1 MKKITKIEAVK
12 ENPKR
17 KLRVAAY
24 ARVSTESDKQLV
36 SLEAQKNHYET
47 YIKARPDWE
56 YAGLYFDEGVSG
68 TKMAKRDG
76 LLSMLEDCERGL
88 IDYIIVKSISRFSRN
103 TVESIETIRS
113 LSQKGIYVFFER
125 ENIDTGKM
133 ESELLLSILSSLAES
148 ESRSISENNKW
159 GIQKRFQNGTY
170 QVSSPPYGYRKK
182 AGELVI
188 EDSEAETVKWIFS
201 EFLSGKSSR
210 QIAIELNEKGILSK
224 QGRAWKAA
232 AITGMLRNEK
242 YQGDLLLGKTYT
254 DSEFNRHKNYGER
267 DMYYISDH
275 HEPIIDRTTFE
286 AAKRVLEFN
295 RKEKNI
301 RTGKASPR
309 NALSGKI
316 ICGECKSKW
325 KRQARDTGA
334 CYTCSLHISN
344 KEKCSQLPVRED
356 SIRSAFATMMNKL
369 IFARNEILLPLNG
382 NLEIQVNEEN
392 LSRIA
397 EIDESLEELMKRRC
411 SIDGFFCKGLL
422 DPAVYQEK
430 SDAIKN
436 EENNLKQEKESLSNG
451 ISSGYEKKKDLAALL
466 RFAAK
471 GELLTEFSEK
481 LFTEHVDHIEIY
493 NKAEIGFFMKC
504 GPVFR
509 ERMR

>member
-1 MKKITKIEAVK
+1 MSDVYDTEKRGGETMKRITKIEEVK

-76 LLSMLEDCERGL
+76 LLSMLEDCDRGL

-148 ESRSISENNKW
+148 ESRSISDNNKW

-170 QVSSPPYGYRKK
+170 PVSSPPYGYRKK
-182 AGELVI
+182 DRELVI
-188 EDSEAETVKWIFS
+188 EESEAETVKWIFS

-210 QIAIELNEKGILSK
+210 QIAIALNEKGIPGK
-224 QGRAWKAA
+224 QGREWKAA
-232 AITGMLRNEK
+232 LITGMLRNEK

-267 DMYYISDH
+267 DITIFR
-275 HEPIIDRTTFE
+275 IIMSRLLTM
-286 AAKRVLEFN
+286 RL
-295 RKEKNI
+295 
-301 RTGKASPR
+301 
-309 NALSGKI
+309 L
-316 ICGECKSKW
+316 
-325 KRQARDTGA
+325 KRQ
-334 CYTCSLHISN
+334 N
-344 KEKCSQLPVRED
+344 KSWNLTEEKRILEPENRLRGTLFQGKSYAANAKANGSVR
-356 SIRSAFATMMNKL
+356 
-369 IFARNEILLPLNG
+369 
-382 NLEIQVNEEN
+382 
-392 LSRIA
+392 
-397 EIDESLEELMKRRC
+397 
-411 SIDGFFCKGLL
+411 
-422 DPAVYQEK
+422 QEK
-430 SDAIKN
+430 
-436 EENNLKQEKESLSNG
+436 QECT
-451 ISSGYEKKKDLAALL
+451 I
-466 RFAAK
+466 
-471 GELLTEFSEK
+471 
-481 LFTEHVDHIEIY
+481 HVV
-493 NKAEIGFFMKC
+493 C
-504 GPVFR
+504 T
-509 ERMR
+509 